1 MARILVIDDD
11 TDIRRLLTVILEQ
24 EGHNVASAA
33 DGDKALEL
41 INKESPDLCVLD
53 VMMPKK
59 DGFMVLKELRS
70 SGQRETTKVLL
81 LTARTAEADWLRG
94 YKLGA
99 DQYLTKPFENDVL
112 IKTVDELLNMSR
124 DQLRARRQ
132 SELDRAQLLSRLESI
147 FQSHR

>member
-11 TDIRRLLTVILEQ
+11 NDIRRLLTVILEQ

-33 DGDKALEL
+33 DGDRALEL
-41 INKESPDLCVLD
+41 INKEPPDLCVLD

-112 IKTVDELLNMSR
+112 IKTVDELLSMSR